1 LHSVE
6 DVHAELDPA
15 REVANLLA
23 GRHPRL
29 LARVR
34 QCEEGAELLRD
45 RPVIDPTCALQDL
58 LGLPGGTFGKEYA
71 RWMIDQGLSPDQRPT
86 DPLPADP
93 DERYL
98 LQRLLE
104 VHDLWHV
111 LSGYNCD
118 AAGELGMLAFTLGQR
133 VQPRIAWHLLS
144 AIREDLRVCWKNRL
158 GPWTPLIPYLWRAF
172 RRGRKARFLV
182 PIILEDYLYLPIGT
196 VRERLGIVPLRR
208 SLSRALPPIAVP
220 A

>member
-1 LHSVE
+1 MN
-6 DVHAELDPA
+6 AELDPA
-15 REVANLLA
+15 HEVANLLA
-23 GRHPRL
+23 GCHPHL

-45 RPVIDPTCALQDL
+45 RPIIDPTCDLQHL

-86 DPLPADP
+86 DRLPADP

-118 AAGELGMLAFTLGQR
+118 AAGEFGMLAFTLGQR

-144 AIREDLRVCWKNRL
+144 AIREDLRVCWTNRRR
-158 GPWTPLIPYLWRAF
+158 PWTPLRQGPVMAKVIP
-172 RRGRKARFLV
+172 GRWTERKSQRPSWLKDA
-182 PIILEDYLYLPIGT
+182 PANSLE
-196 VRERLGIVPLRR
+196 R
-208 SLSRALPPIAVP
+208 
-220 A
+220 